1 MDMTK
6 EIWKKSGKGNEETYT
21 SKTPERKIS
30 VTFNYKYKEVEIFY
44 RNYITNQ
51 VEGFICNSVE
61 QCNEIC
67 RRKNIPLYLP
77 NDLQY

>member
-1 MDMTK
+1 MTK
-6 EIWKKSGKGNEETYT
+6 QIWQKSGKGNEVTFT

-30 VTFNYKYKEVEIFY
+30 VTFNFKFKEIEVYYKNF
-44 RNYITNQ
+44 NTNQ
-51 VEGFICNSVE
+51 VEGFLCNSVG

-67 RRKNIPLYLP
+67 RRKNIPLFLP